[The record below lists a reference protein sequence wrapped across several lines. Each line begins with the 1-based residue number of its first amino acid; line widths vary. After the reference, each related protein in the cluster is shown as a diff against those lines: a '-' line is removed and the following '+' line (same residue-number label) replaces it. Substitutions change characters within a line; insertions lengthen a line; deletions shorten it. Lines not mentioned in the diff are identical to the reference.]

1 MTGDASMPSRA
12 ERAALAELGCRLAV
26 EAGDAALRGRR
37 AIGAG
42 RDSGGPVVTPGTKS
56 TVTDLVTA
64 FDQAAEATIV
74 AGIAAARPDD
84 AIVGEEGTQRAG
96 TSGVSWYVD
105 PIDGTTN
112 FVYDLPLWSTSIAA
126 ADETGMLVGAVY
138 APALGEL
145 FAATRGGGATLGG
158 EPIRCS
164 DRSQLALALVATGF
178 AYAAARRREQ
188 ALVLSSVIGNVRD
201 VRRLGSAALDLCY
214 VAAGRYDAY
223 YETGLSPWDSAAGEL
238 IAREAGCRTGD
249 HRGGPPRP
257 SELLAATPAIFD
269 DLQALLG
276 AAAAS

>member
-1 MTGDASMPSRA
+1 MIGG
-12 ERAALAELGCRLAV
+12 ELAELADLACELAV
-26 EAGDAALRGRR
+26 TAGDAALRGRR
-37 AIGAG
+37 AAAAPDDTGMTI
-42 RDSGGPVVTPGTKS
+42 TPGTKS
-56 TVTDLVTA
+56 TLTDLVTA
-64 FDQAAEATIV
+64 FDRSAEATIV
-74 AGIAAARPDD
+74 AGISQSRPAD
-84 AIVGEEGTQRAG
+84 AIVGEEGTERPG

-126 ADETGMLVGAVY
+126 ADGDGMLVGAVY

-145 FAATRGGGATLGG
+145 FAATRGRGATLGG
-158 EPIRCS
+158 VPISCS
-164 DRSQLALALVATGF
+164 DRSELGLALVATGF

-214 VAAGRYDAY
+214 VAAGRFDAY

-249 HRGGPPRP
+249 HHGGPPRP
-257 SELLAATPAIFD
+257 AELLAATPAIFE
-269 DLQALLG
+269 DLQALL
-276 AAAAS
+276 AADVR